1 MNADDIKALFS
12 QVKTGTPVRIINQPV
27 KFAVE
32 PDGKRYVEV
41 HRPLSQTEG
50 ENTGPSLT
58 RCQRRFTPSQR
69 IKQWMTCS

>member
-50 ENTGPSLT
+50 KTPDHRLHAASGVSRL
-58 RCQRRFTPSQR
+58 RRG
-69 IKQWMTCS
+69 

>member
-1 MNADDIKALFS
+1 MNAADIKALFS

-41 HRPLSQTEG
+41 HRPLTQDEG
-50 ENTGPSLT
+50 ATPGPSPT
-58 RCQRRFTPSQR
+58 RCQRLSSVCRR
-69 IKQWMTCS
+69 